1 MGMLV
6 TLFLITS
13 TVYNGVDAPKSRGF
27 SLIEIWMIGNLIPI
41 IIAILEYG
49 IILYLTRNHEVHE
62 KRFKTCDQFSMV
74 GLIVYIISFQTWF
87 WKIYA

>member
-27 SLIEIWMIGNLIPI
+27 SLIEIWMIGNIIPT

-49 IILYLTRNHEVHE
+49 FILYLTRKHKVNE
-62 KRFKTCDQFSMV
+62 KRFKICDELTMIIM
-74 GLIVYIISFQTWF
+74 LIYIILFQIWF
-87 WKIYA
+87 WNTYV